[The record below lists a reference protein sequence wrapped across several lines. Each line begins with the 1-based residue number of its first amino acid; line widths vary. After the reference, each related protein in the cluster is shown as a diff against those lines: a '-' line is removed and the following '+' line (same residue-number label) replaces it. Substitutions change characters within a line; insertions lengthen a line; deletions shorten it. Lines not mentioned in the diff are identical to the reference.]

1 MMQKRH
7 NQEWLIAVNPDT
19 HIKEEILPRLKLHVA
34 SNTEKMMRKTTQQGM
49 WLIAVN
55 PDTQDFQDILHVHVA
70 SNTEHLRIGVLS

>member
-7 NQEWLIAVNPDT
+7 NKEWLYSSKSRYA
-19 HIKEEILPRLKLHVA
+19 IKEERLPRLKLHVA

-55 PDTQDFQDILHVHVA
+55 SDTQDSQDILHVA

>member
-1 MMQKRH
+1 MHDTTR
-7 NQEWLIAVNPDT
+7 NDFIAVNPDT
-19 HIKEEILPRLKLHVA
+19 HIKEERLARLKLHVA

-55 PDTQDFQDILHVHVA
+55 PDTQDSQDILHVHVA

>member
-1 MMQKRH
+1 M
-7 NQEWLIAVNPDT
+7 
-19 HIKEEILPRLKLHVA
+19 KEERLPRLKLHVA

-55 PDTQDFQDILHVHVA
+55 PDTQDSQDILHVHVHVA